1 MDPVP
6 LRMRCITYAV
16 MRISD
21 FSVIIRE
28 VCVFTSARLILLDEI
43 IFVAPGII
51 VTVTGFY
58 RFSIINLL

>member
-1 MDPVP
+1 
-6 LRMRCITYAV
+6 